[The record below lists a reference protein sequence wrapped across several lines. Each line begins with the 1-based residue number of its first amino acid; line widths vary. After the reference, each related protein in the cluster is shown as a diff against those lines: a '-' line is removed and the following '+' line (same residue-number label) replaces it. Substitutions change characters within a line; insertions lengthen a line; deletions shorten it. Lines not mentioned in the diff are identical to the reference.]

1 MYTLVMLL
9 FCCPLLY
16 AMEQCERQELC
27 RSVSNMVLR
36 KQQGHMPSVAI
47 EQEKLAYLFDKAAR
61 QQSSLIPHLMAVGQ
75 DHQPLNAREQALLCA
90 TYQAIK
96 ERDRVVKSKVHFE
109 CEQANRK
116 FEIFVYASMMWLL
129 IFATACNDCAQSG
142 EEAGC

>member
-36 KQQGHMPSVAI
+36 KQQGHMPSVST

-61 QQSSLIPHLMAVGQ
+61 RESSLIPHLTAIAQ
-75 DHQPLNAREQALLCA
+75 EHQPLTAREQALLCA
-90 TYQAIK
+90 ADQAIK
-96 ERDRVVKSKVHFE
+96 ERDRIFKSKVHLE
-109 CEQANRK
+109 CEQANRI
-116 FEIFVYASMMWLL
+116 FEMCVYNSMMWLL
-129 IFATACNDCAQSG
+129 IFAMMCG
-142 EEAGC
+142 GCTTT